1 MQLKMRFC
9 AIQKLKFDG
18 VLVAKLVITL
28 GFTIETMDVD
38 VKMVKQ
44 VFCC

>member
-1 MQLKMRFC
+1 MQLKLSFC
-9 AIQKLKFDG
+9 IVQKLKFDG